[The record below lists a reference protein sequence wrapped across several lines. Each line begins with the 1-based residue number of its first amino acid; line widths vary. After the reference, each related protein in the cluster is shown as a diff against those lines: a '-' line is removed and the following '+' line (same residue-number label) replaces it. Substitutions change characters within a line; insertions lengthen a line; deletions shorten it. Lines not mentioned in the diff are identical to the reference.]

1 MTNLNLNLALK
12 TTKKISKLWN
22 YKTKTLFVGVAL
34 IVFWPLYLNKT
45 LLKLKVLYN
54 DVIGHY
60 IIYIKK

>member
-1 MTNLNLNLALK
+1 MIDKLN
-12 TTKKISKLWN
+12 KLWN

-34 IVFWPLYLNKT
+34 IVFSPLYLNKT

-60 IIYIKK
+60 INK